1 MVLKSRTT
9 LQLFFC
15 VIILFI
21 PLIAGAV
28 NFSQIITLEKDGS
41 GVFKLI
47 YSEKE
52 TVVKGKN
59 FVVGNLPFTK
69 EKSDEYFKSANSFVK
84 AITIENSAKDNSLL
98 EVTVSIGFKD
108 INKISEIKALTNAL
122 ISLNK
127 TDTGNVFKYVI
138 TPAFTKTNSID
149 NVYTILTYNG
159 KLISSNADAGKGN
172 VSWYRSKEYLNIK
185 DIFLYATLES
195 DVKTVTKDSETK
207 EKSCGLFGLE
217 LPIIISLGFVFSK
230 LTRRRKE

>member
-9 LQLFFC
+9 LQLLFC
-15 VIILFI
+15 VIFLFI
-21 PLIAGAV
+21 PLFAGAV
-28 NFSQIITLEKDGS
+28 NFSQLITLEKDGS

-52 TVVKGKN
+52 TIVKGKN
-59 FVVGNLPFTK
+59 YIIGNLPFTK

-84 AITIENSAKDNSLL
+84 AITIENSSKDNTLI

-108 INKISEIKALTNAL
+108 INKISEIKALTNA
-122 ISLNK
+122 IIGLNK
-127 TDTGNVFKYVI
+127 TDTGYVFKYVI
-138 TPAFTKTNSID
+138 TPVFTKANSLD

-159 KLISSNADAGKGN
+159 KLISSNGDTGKEN

-185 DIFLYATLES
+185 DIYLYATFES
-195 DVKTVTKDSETK
+195 EVKTVSKDNDTK

-230 LTRRRKE
+230 FAKRRKE